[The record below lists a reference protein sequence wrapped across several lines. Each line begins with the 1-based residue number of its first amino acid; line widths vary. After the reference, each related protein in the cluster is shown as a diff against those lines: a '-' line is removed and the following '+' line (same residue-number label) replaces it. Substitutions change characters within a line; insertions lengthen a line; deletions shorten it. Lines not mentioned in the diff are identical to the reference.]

1 MLRNDKIAEDQ
12 MALAENL
19 DRKKPIPFD
28 TKKLDKLLDD
38 AGIDVLVATSQHN
51 IQYLLGGYRFF
62 FFDTM
67 DAVGVSRYLPALV
80 YRKGKPEQ
88 STYVG
93 CAMESYERELGK
105 FWPENLDLAV
115 LGSKETMQ
123 HVVEHIKK
131 LSGVRRIGVESAF
144 LPADGEAVLRQNLS
158 NVDVVD
164 AVFPLERLRAS
175 KTAEEIVWL
184 REASERVVASMLATF
199 AQCKP
204 GMTKLEMT
212 ETLRREEVNRGLV
225 FDYLL
230 LTAGTSLNRAPSEQR
245 LVAGDIISLDSG
257 GNYKGYIGDL
267 CRMGI
272 LDAKPDAELVDLL
285 GFIEEVQQ
293 AARKQVKRG
302 ARGGDVIDVAEKMLD
317 ASAHRKYTHYMAHG
331 MGLVTHEAPRLMN
344 NPRMSYTG
352 HDMDRPL
359 DAGMVIS
366 IETTMSHPKR
376 GFIKLED
383 TVLVTDTGYEA
394 LGDGGRGWNKAGS

>member
-1 MLRNDKIAEDQ
+1 
-12 MALAENL
+12 MALAEAET
-19 DRKKPIPFD
+19 RKPIPFD
-28 TKKLDKLLDD
+28 VQQLDRLLDD
-38 AGIDVLVATSQHN
+38 AGIDVLVATSKHN

-62 FFDTM
+62 FFDSM

-88 STYVG
+88 AAYIG
-93 CAMESYERELGK
+93 CGMETYERELGK
-105 FWPENLDLAV
+105 FWPANLDLSV
-115 LGSKETMQ
+115 VGSKETMQ
-123 HVVEHIKK
+123 HALDHIKK
-131 LSGVRRIGVESAF
+131 LGGVRRVGVESAF
-144 LPADGEAVLRQNLS
+144 LPADGEAVLRQGLS
-158 NVDVVD
+158 NCDIVD
-164 AVFPLERLRAS
+164 AVFPLERLRAC
-175 KTAEEIVWL
+175 KTAEEIAYL
-184 REASERVVASMLATF
+184 RESSERVVASMLATF

-204 GMTKLEMT
+204 GMTKQEVN

-225 FDYLL
+225 FDYCL

-245 LVAGDIISLDSG
+245 LVAGDIMSLDSG

-272 LDAKPDAELVDLL
+272 LGATPDAELVDLL

-293 AARKQVKRG
+293 AARKPVKRG
-302 ARGGDVIDVAEKMLD
+302 ARGGDVIDVAEKLLD
-317 ASAHRKYTHYMAHG
+317 ASPHRKYTHYMAHG

-352 HDMDRPL
+352 YDMDRPL
-359 DAGMVIS
+359 ESGMVIS

-383 TVLVTDTGYEA
+383 TVLVTNQGCEA